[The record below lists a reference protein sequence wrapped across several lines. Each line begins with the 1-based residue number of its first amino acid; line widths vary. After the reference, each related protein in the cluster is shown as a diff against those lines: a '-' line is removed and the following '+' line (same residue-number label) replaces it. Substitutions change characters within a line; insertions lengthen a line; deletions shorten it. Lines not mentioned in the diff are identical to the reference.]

1 MGNSI
6 KYITPV
12 EDCSYIDIEHEM
24 AMCINNCFTN
34 QNVFKISNT
43 VNEDELPLLAYDY
56 KTRKWLTGRYIGKL
70 FFQYKKKNYCF
81 EVKPRFGNATIMHL
95 LEEIFN
101 IKLAQSNTSNA
112 LNNKAHNELIKKLI
126 SFIWV
131 KQLSKANVHGLPKN
145 KIKKHYKSS
154 NVKGRIDVRKSIL
167 PIYNE
172 NLIVSRRIEKQ
183 LDATILSIIYKS
195 YQILCKHYFLT
206 QNMLTD
212 NVKEII
218 HSASGFKQ
226 KPITINQYQSIK
238 YGSMYTNY
246 KSIVDFSWNIIQRKR
261 NSISQEHSNN
271 TGDAL
276 FLDMAEIWEMY
287 LMTILKKKY
296 GIEGWKVYS
305 QKFSIYNQQDYK
317 RGIIPDLI
325 IEKNNNVVVFDAK
338 YKRMENSGRDYDRK
352 DFFQI
357 HTYGSF
363 MKARRKNLIGIGLL
377 YPFKEIATKEQIG
390 RNFSSGLFGEND
402 NNTWFKVDGITLADK
417 VEDLTLNKDA
427 FLSRFSTLL
436 YANNN

>member
-1 MGNSI
+1 
-6 KYITPV
+6 
-12 EDCSYIDIEHEM
+12 M
-24 AMCINNCFTN
+24 A
-34 QNVFKISNT
+34 
-43 VNEDELPLLAYDY
+43 
-56 KTRKWLTGRYIGKL
+56 
-70 FFQYKKKNYCF
+70 
-81 EVKPRFGNATIMHL
+81 
-95 LEEIFN
+95 
-101 IKLAQSNTSNA
+101 A

-246 KSIVDFSWNIIQRKR
+246 KSIVDFSWNIILH
-261 NSISQEHSNN
+261 ITH
-271 TGDAL
+271 
-276 FLDMAEIWEMY
+276 
-287 LMTILKKKY
+287 
-296 GIEGWKVYS
+296 
-305 QKFSIYNQQDYK
+305 
-317 RGIIPDLI
+317 IIH
-325 IEKNNNVVVFDAK
+325 
-338 YKRMENSGRDYDRK
+338 M
-352 DFFQI
+352 
-357 HTYGSF
+357 
-363 MKARRKNLIGIGLL
+363 
-377 YPFKEIATKEQIG
+377 
-390 RNFSSGLFGEND
+390 
-402 NNTWFKVDGITLADK
+402 
-417 VEDLTLNKDA
+417 
-427 FLSRFSTLL
+427 
-436 YANNN
+436 